1 MCTTSVYQEAVQKV
15 LSFKKISPFN
25 KIGWCCERGLNSR
38 PLPYQ
43 GSALP
48 LSYRSILLS
57 AADFCHITTQI
68 ASKQL
73 HFFSHN
79 VEIYAAPPGMPL
91 FQGFF
96 P

>member
-1 MCTTSVYQEAVQKV
+1 M
-15 LSFKKISPFN
+15 
-25 KIGWCCERGLNSR
+25 
-38 PLPYQ
+38 
-43 GSALP
+43 
-48 LSYRSILLS
+48 S

>member
-1 MCTTSVYQEAVQKV
+1 M
-15 LSFKKISPFN
+15 
-25 KIGWCCERGLNSR
+25 
-38 PLPYQ
+38 
-43 GSALP
+43 
-48 LSYRSILLS
+48 
-57 AADFCHITTQI
+57 
-68 ASKQL
+68 